1 MRNASS
7 LERTVTVSVDAQ
19 DPSGAGIIHTF
30 GKKILVTGL
39 IVGEKVALHIRNPQ
53 DIYPEAEIKKIV
65 EPSPHRV
72 EPKCPVFGR
81 CGGCTLQM
89 LAYPEQLALKKRIVK
104 AALQKTLEDRSV
116 LVRPTIGMKD
126 PWGYRN
132 KVQYPVGRDGKF
144 PVIGFYAPVSYRIVT
159 NRGCLI
165 QHPEAD
171 TLKAVL
177 LAHMKKH
184 RLEPYDEREGD
195 GLVRTLMT
203 RKGFATGAVTLIIVL
218 NGKNLPAVEEFVAA
232 AREAVPALTGI
243 VINENTKKS
252 RVILARENRVVW
264 GTATLTDKLLGHT
277 FELSPNSFYQVN
289 HAQTEVLYRTALE
302 FAAIGNTEVVFDL
315 YSGAGTLTIP
325 AAKQAKA
332 VWGIELSTDATAD
345 AERNAKLN
353 GVENAHFIAGDV
365 VKEVTRLI
373 NKKINP
379 AVVILD
385 PPRAGCDKPLLL
397 MLAAARPKR
406 IVYISCDPQTLAR
419 DLALLELHGYRV
431 AEVQPVDLFPHT
443 GHIEAVALLE
453 PMTRKATTEKK
464 PGHEARAG
472 KDKSR

>member
-1 MRNASS
+1 MRNISS
-7 LERTVTVSVDAQ
+7 VERTVTVRVDAQ
-19 DPSGAGIIHTF
+19 DPSGAGIVHAF
-30 GKKILVTGL
+30 GKKILVTGV
-39 IVGEKVALHIRNPQ
+39 IRGERVALHIRNPQ
-53 DIYPEAEIKKIV
+53 EIYPEAVLKRVV
-65 EPSPHRV
+65 EPSPRRV
-72 EPKCPVFGR
+72 TPKCPVFGR

-89 LAYPEQLALKKRIVK
+89 LSYPEQLNWKRRVVK
-104 AALQKTLEDRSV
+104 DAILQAVEDPSV
-116 LVRPTIGMKD
+116 LVRPTVGMTD

-159 NRGCLI
+159 NRGCPI

-171 TLKAVL
+171 LLKETL

-184 RLEPYDEREGD
+184 RIEPYDEREGD

-203 RKGFATGAVTLIIVL
+203 RKGFVTGAVTLIVVL
-218 NGKNLPAVEEFVAA
+218 NGKSLPALDEFVAA
-232 AREAVPALTGI
+232 ARAAVPALTGI
-243 VINENTKKS
+243 VVNVNTKRT

-264 GTATLTDKLLGHT
+264 GTATLTDTLLGHT

-289 HAQTEVLYRTALE
+289 HSQTEVLYRTALD
-302 FAAIGNTEVVFDL
+302 FAAIRKEDTVFDL

-325 AAKQAKA
+325 AAKQAKE
-332 VWGIELSTDATAD
+332 VWGIELSPDATAD

-353 GVENAHFIAGDV
+353 GVENARFIAGDV
-365 VKEVTRLI
+365 VKEVATLI
-373 NKKINP
+373 NNKKISP

-385 PPRAGCDKPLLL
+385 PPRAGCEKSLLL
-397 MLAAARPKR
+397 LLAAARPKR

-453 PMTRKATTEKK
+453 PMAKKAPTKRT
-464 PGHEARAG
+464 
-472 KDKSR
+472 